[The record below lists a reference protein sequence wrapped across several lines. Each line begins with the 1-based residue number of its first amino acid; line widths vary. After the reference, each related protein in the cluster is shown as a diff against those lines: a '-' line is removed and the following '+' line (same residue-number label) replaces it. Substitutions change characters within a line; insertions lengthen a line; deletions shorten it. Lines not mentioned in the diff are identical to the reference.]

1 MAQTLANPDIRW
13 ENIEQFNAG
22 VDISLFRS
30 RLNISLDG
38 YIKNTND
45 MLVKAS
51 VPITSGF
58 EDTSTTMSN
67 AGKVRNIG
75 WELTANSINLDGE
88 LTWETNLVVTYN
100 KNKIVSLNSDM
111 PQYVNEIVSGANVSM
126 RAKDYPINVF
136 YGYVT
141 DGIFQNDEEVANHAI
156 QVGAEPGDIR
166 FRDLNNDGVINE
178 EDRTV
183 IGNPN
188 PSWLFS
194 MNNRFTYKGFELS
207 FYLQGVAGNKIFNA
221 TRISLEGMGA
231 AYNQLATT
239 ADRWTGEG
247 TSNTM
252 PRAVYGDPNN
262 NTRLSDRFVENGS
275 YLRLKNITLAYN
287 LPKSLLRKLTIEQ
300 ARVQFSCE
308 NVATITGYK
317 GFDPEVGIDGID
329 WSSFP
334 TSRTFNFGLSF
345 NF

>member
-1 MAQTLANPDIRW
+1 
-13 ENIEQFNAG
+13 
-22 VDISLFRS
+22 
-30 RLNISLDG
+30 
-38 YIKNTND
+38 
-45 MLVKAS
+45 
-51 VPITSGF
+51 
-58 EDTSTTMSN
+58 
-67 AGKVRNIG
+67 
-75 WELTANSINLDGE
+75 
-88 LTWETNLVVTYN
+88 
-100 KNKIVSLNSDM
+100 
-111 PQYVNEIVSGANVSM
+111 
-126 RAKDYPINVF
+126 
-136 YGYVT
+136 
-141 DGIFQNDEEVANHAI
+141 
-156 QVGAEPGDIR
+156 
-166 FRDLNNDGVINE
+166 
-178 EDRTV
+178 
-183 IGNPN
+183 
-188 PSWLFS
+188 
-194 MNNRFTYKGFELS
+194 
-207 FYLQGVAGNKIFNA
+207 
-221 TRISLEGMGA
+221 MGA